1 MSSTRERMVE
11 LVKGALIDTDYKVG
25 ERERKWEGSEGTV
38 DLVVERTLL
47 QVSTIKVDGG
57 IHELNTPLSIFEC
70 NAGPCYFC

>member
-1 MSSTRERMVE
+1 MTLSDAGHVSSTRERMVE

-47 QVSTIKVDGG
+47 QVQSSPLVRSAFCPKLTIQ
-57 IHELNTPLSIFEC
+57 
-70 NAGPCYFC
+70 AG